1 MRHLTYESISRFF
14 FSEVW
19 MRSASLDSMVR
30 MRLSSV
36 TTFWN
41 GGGALKYRP
50 GFADDLAHLAQ
61 REHQGV
67 VALADHEDA

>member
-1 MRHLTYESISRFF
+1 
-14 FSEVW
+14 

-50 GFADDLAHLAQ
+50 GSLMTWRTSPSENTRA
-61 REHQGV
+61 
-67 VALADHEDA
+67 